1 MHFPAAKRHH
11 HALKGGLLY
20 HTLSMLKIGMVLAP
34 LYPFINADLLYAGI
48 ILHDLGKVDEM
59 ISDPNGIVSDYTT
72 EGKLLGHI
80 VTGIADLKLKGEEL
94 GTDPEILLLLEHML
108 LSHHYEAEYGSPKRP
123 MFAEAELLHHI
134 DVIDARM
141 NTMER
146 IQNTLEPGTFS
157 DNQWSLDGIQ
167 VYRTTFK

>member
-1 MHFPAAKRHH
+1 
-11 HALKGGLLY
+11 
-20 HTLSMLKIGMVLAP
+20 
-34 LYPFINADLLYAGI
+34 
-48 ILHDLGKVDEM
+48 M

-167 VYRTTFK
+167 VYRTNFK